1 VSRSSES
8 AIIISLHAVNEMM
21 EPTHRSRFI
30 GGGFKPPRGAIAMVL
45 SVWEKISPRVG
56 SGMGRGDELT
66 VTAEEVS
73 RKCHLLSKAVE
84 L

>member
-1 VSRSSES
+1 
-8 AIIISLHAVNEMM
+8 
-21 EPTHRSRFI
+21 
-30 GGGFKPPRGAIAMVL
+30 MVL

-73 RKCHLLSKAVE
+73 RKCHILSKAVKV
-84 L
+84 